1 MHEMS
6 KLSDQVTRKF
16 TNSLP
21 ISDWEIE
28 TDMGWS
34 PITHVHKTIPYEK
47 WRIETKSGLVLEC
60 ADTHI
65 LFDENKNEIFVK
77 DISIGDFIS
86 TKCGTDEVI
95 SLHRSD
101 VTENMFDL
109 SINSNNHRFYTN
121 GILSHNSTI
130 LDALTFGLFGK
141 PFRNINKP
149 QLVNAINE
157 KELMVEIDFS
167 IGKKN
172 FIIRRGVKPN
182 VFEIF
187 QNGKMFD
194 QTANVRDYQD
204 YLEKAILK
212 LNYKSFTQIVLLGN
226 SSFEPFMQL
235 KQSDRRAIVED
246 LLDIQIFSSM
256 NMILKQKNSEL
267 KGEVQQNENQRKL
280 NESQTKMQQA
290 YIERL
295 KQDNESIIFDK
306 NQDINN
312 FKKQKKSD
320 VGTLNG
326 LQEQIIALGDKM
338 LLEDVVVKKSS
349 EFGTLQNKIDVKLD
363 QEQKELKFYQTNS
376 TCSQCKQDIDVVFK
390 KERITDISRGIDEK
404 KDGLDKIVS
413 EIDILEQQLEEFRS
427 VGREITEKNKNLA
440 GIESKIQSIDSNIE
454 RTQKEIEKL
463 QEKKE
468 LDSIEENNLQSLQ
481 GDLRTLEGQYQ
492 GLCETKREYEYANEL
507 LRDTG
512 IKTKI
517 IRQYVPIINKYVNKY
532 LNELDFLINFTIDE
546 NFNETI
552 QSQYRDE
559 FSYASFSEGEKM
571 RIDLALLFTWRM
583 VAKLKNSVNTNLLIL
598 DEVFDSSLDAEGT
611 EAFLKIIN
619 TLDADTNVFVISH
632 KGEILFDK
640 FLSTIKFMKEKQFS
654 KIEVG

>member
-1 MHEMS
+1 MIIFKKIS
-6 KLSDQVTRKF
+6 WRNFLSTGDK
-16 TNSLP
+16 P
-21 ISDWEIE
+21 
-28 TDMGWS
+28 
-34 PITHVHKTIPYEK
+34 TIVFFDRSSTTLIIGENG
-47 WRIETKSGLVLEC
+47 SG
-60 ADTHI
+60 
-65 LFDENKNEIFVK
+65 K
-77 DISIGDFIS
+77 
-86 TKCGTDEVI
+86 
-95 SLHRSD
+95 
-101 VTENMFDL
+101 
-109 SINSNNHRFYTN
+109 
-121 GILSHNSTI
+121 STI

-157 KELMVEIDFS
+157 KGLMVEIDFS

-172 FIIRRGVKPN
+172 FTVRRGVKPN

-187 QNGKMFD
+187 QNGNMFD

-204 YLEKAILK
+204 YLERVILK

-267 KGEVQQNENQRKL
+267 KGDFQQNENHRKL
-280 NESQTKMQQA
+280 NESQTKMQQE

-306 NQDINN
+306 TQDIKS
-312 FKKQKKSD
+312 FRKQKEYG
-320 VGTLNG
+320 VGTLNV
-326 LQEQIIALGDKM
+326 LQEQVLALTDKM
-338 LLEDVVVKKSS
+338 LLENGVQKKTS
-349 EFGTLQNKIDVKLD
+349 EFGTLQNKIDIKLD
-363 QEQKELKFYQTNS
+363 QEQKELKFYETNS
-376 TCSQCKQDIDVVFK
+376 TCSQCKQDIDDVFK
-390 KERITDISRGIDEK
+390 KERIIDISKGIVEK
-404 KDGLDKIVS
+404 KDGLGKIVS
-413 EIDILEQQLEEFRS
+413 EIDTLKQQLEEFRS
-427 VGREITEKNKNLA
+427 IGREIGEKNKNLA

-468 LDSIEENNLQSLQ
+468 LDSIEENTLQSLQ
-481 GDLRTLEGQYQ
+481 EDLRTLEGQYQ
-492 GLCETKREYEYANEL
+492 GLCETKQVHEYANEL

-517 IRQYVPIINKYVNKY
+517 IKQYVPIINKYVNKY

-583 VAKLKNSVNTNLLIL
+583 IAKLKNSVNTNLLIL
-598 DEVFDSSLDAEGT
+598 DEVFDSSLDTEGT
-611 EAFLKIIN
+611 DAFLKIIN

-640 FLSTIKFMKEKQFS
+640 FLSTIKFVKEKQFS
-654 KIEVG
+654 RIETA

>member
-1 MHEMS
+1 MIIFKKIS
-6 KLSDQVTRKF
+6 WRNFLSTGDK
-16 TNSLP
+16 P
-21 ISDWEIE
+21 
-28 TDMGWS
+28 
-34 PITHVHKTIPYEK
+34 TIVFLDRSSTTLIIGENG
-47 WRIETKSGLVLEC
+47 SG
-60 ADTHI
+60 
-65 LFDENKNEIFVK
+65 K
-77 DISIGDFIS
+77 
-86 TKCGTDEVI
+86 
-95 SLHRSD
+95 
-101 VTENMFDL
+101 
-109 SINSNNHRFYTN
+109 
-121 GILSHNSTI
+121 STI

-157 KELMVEIDFS
+157 KGLMVEIDFS
-167 IGKKN
+167 IGKKD
-172 FIIRRGVKPN
+172 FTVRRGVKPN

-187 QNGKMFD
+187 QNDKMFD

-204 YLEKAILK
+204 YLERVILK

-267 KGEVQQNENQRKL
+267 KGEFQQNENQREL
-280 NESQTKMQQA
+280 NESRTKMQQE

-295 KQDNESIIFDK
+295 QQDNETIIFDK
-306 NQDINN
+306 TQDIKS
-312 FKKQKKSD
+312 FKKQKEYG
-320 VGTLNG
+320 VGTLNA
-326 LQEQIIALGDKM
+326 LQEQILTLSDKM
-338 LLEDVVVKKSS
+338 LLEDGVQKKTS
-349 EFGTLQNKIDVKLD
+349 EFGTLQNKIDIKLD
-363 QEQKELKFYQTNS
+363 QEQKELKFYETNS
-376 TCSQCKQDIDVVFK
+376 TCSQCKQSIDDVFK
-390 KERITDISRGIDEK
+390 KERIIDISKGIDEK
-404 KDGLDKIVS
+404 KDGLDKILAQIES
-413 EIDILEQQLEEFRS
+413 LEKKLEEFRS
-427 VGREITEKNKNLA
+427 IGREVGEKNKKLA
-440 GIESKIQSIDSNIE
+440 GIESKIQSFDSNIE

-468 LDSIEENNLQSLQ
+468 LGSVEENTLQSLQ
-481 GDLRTLEGQYQ
+481 EDLRTLEGQYR
-492 GLCETKREYEYANEL
+492 GLCETKQVYEYANEL
-507 LRDTG
+507 LRDSG

-546 NFNETI
+546 SFNETI
-552 QSQYRDE
+552 RSQYRDE
-559 FSYASFSEGEKM
+559 FTYASFSEGEKM

-611 EAFLKIIN
+611 DAFLKIIN

-640 FLSTIKFMKEKQFS
+640 FISTIKFVKEKSFS
-654 KIEVG
+654 KIEAG

>member
-1 MHEMS
+1 MIIFKKIS
-6 KLSDQVTRKF
+6 WRNFLSTGDK
-16 TNSLP
+16 P
-21 ISDWEIE
+21 
-28 TDMGWS
+28 
-34 PITHVHKTIPYEK
+34 TIVFLDRSSTTLIIGENG
-47 WRIETKSGLVLEC
+47 SG
-60 ADTHI
+60 
-65 LFDENKNEIFVK
+65 K
-77 DISIGDFIS
+77 
-86 TKCGTDEVI
+86 
-95 SLHRSD
+95 
-101 VTENMFDL
+101 
-109 SINSNNHRFYTN
+109 
-121 GILSHNSTI
+121 STI

-157 KELMVEIDFS
+157 RELLVEIDFS
-167 IGKKN
+167 IGKKD
-172 FIIRRGVKPN
+172 FTVRRGVKPN

-204 YLEKAILK
+204 YLERVILK

-235 KQSDRRAIVED
+235 KQADRRAIVED

-267 KGEVQQNENQRKL
+267 KGEFQQNENQRDL
-280 NESQTKMQQA
+280 NESKTKIQQE

-295 KQDNESIIFDK
+295 QQDNESIIYNK
-306 NQDINN
+306 SQEIRN
-312 FKKQKKSD
+312 FKKQKDYS
-320 VGTLNG
+320 VGTLNA
-326 LQEQIIALGDKM
+326 LQEQVLTLNDKM
-338 LLEDVVVKKSS
+338 LLEDGVQKKAS

-363 QEQKELKFYQTNS
+363 QEQKELKFYETNS
-376 TCSQCKQDIDVVFK
+376 TCSQCKQDIDDVFK
-390 KERITDISRGIDEK
+390 KERIIDISKGIDEK
-404 KDGLDKIVS
+404 KDGLDKILTQI
-413 EIDILEQQLEEFRS
+413 ENLKKALEGFRS
-427 VGREITEKNKNLA
+427 IGRELGEKNKRLA
-440 GIESKIQSIDSNIE
+440 GLESQIQSLDSNIE

-468 LDSIEENNLQSLQ
+468 LDSVEESTLQSLQ
-481 GDLRTLEGQYQ
+481 EDLRTLEGQYQ
-492 GLCETKREYEYANEL
+492 GLCETKQTYEYANEL
-507 LRDTG
+507 LRDSG

-552 QSQYRDE
+552 RSQYRDE

-598 DEVFDSSLDAEGT
+598 DEVFDSSLDTEGT
-611 EAFLKIIN
+611 DAFLKIIN

-640 FLSTIKFMKEKQFS
+640 FLSTIKFVKEKSFS
-654 KIEVG
+654 RIEAG